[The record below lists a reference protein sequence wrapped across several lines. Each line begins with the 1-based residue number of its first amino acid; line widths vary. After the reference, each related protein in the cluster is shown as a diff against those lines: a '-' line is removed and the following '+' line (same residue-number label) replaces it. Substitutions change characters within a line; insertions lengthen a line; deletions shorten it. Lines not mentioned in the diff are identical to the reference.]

1 MYLLKIAI
9 RNLFR
14 RKKRTFVAA
23 GVLAFA
29 VFVFLAIDS
38 FMLGMMEISFGNL
51 IDFETAHV
59 QLARGEFFA
68 EEEEIPLD
76 EIFNFD
82 SGLRNDIEEF
92 DDVSSLTPILDFRA
106 NLIAGREEFPVLGRA
121 IEVETFKEV
130 FRVDEHVVE
139 GEFLAPGEEGV
150 VIGSGLADML
160 DLEVGDFYTLH
171 FQDATGAYN
180 TIQGE
185 VRGIVSTP
193 SPQVNQYTAFV
204 SRGYAHAAV
213 GVESDSASQI
223 MIKTNSRE
231 RAEIAA
237 AELRENLDSNLSVRS
252 YRESSEMLQ
261 SLEAW
266 ITIENYVIL
275 GLILLVGAIGI
286 INVVVLS
293 ALERTEEIGL
303 MKAMG
308 LREREIIRVFSLEA
322 AGIGFLGGL
331 AGIVAGAGIV
341 SYLARVGLD
350 LTLFYGDNIDALGI
364 PMLERLYG
372 VWNFTAFLFIFIFVI
387 LLAFAAS
394 LIPSFWA
401 ARKDPIDAI
410 YNR

>member
-1 MYLLKIAI
+1 MYLFKIAI

-59 QLARGEFFA
+59 QLARGEYFA

-76 EIFNFD
+76 ETFNFD
-82 SGLRNDIEEF
+82 SGLRSEIEGV
-92 DDVSSLTPILDFRA
+92 DDVSALTPILDFRA
-106 NLIAGREEFPVLGRA
+106 NLIAGREEFPVMGRA
-121 IEVETFKEV
+121 IDVESFREV
-130 FRVDEHVVE
+130 FRVDEYIVQ

-150 VIGSGLADML
+150 VIGAQLADML
-160 DLEVGDFYTLH
+160 DLDVGDFYTLH
-171 FQDATGAYN
+171 FQDATGAFN

-213 GVESDSASQI
+213 GVELERASQI
-223 MIKTNSRE
+223 MIKTASRD
-231 RAEIAA
+231 RAETVAA
-237 AELRENLDSNLSVRS
+237 DLRENLGSGLSVRS

-308 LREREIIRVFSLEA
+308 LREREIVRVFSLEA

-331 AGIVAGAGIV
+331 AGIAAGAGIV
-341 SYLARVGLD
+341 SYLARIGLD
-350 LTLFYGDNIDALGI
+350 LELFYGENVDALGI
-364 PMLERLYG
+364 PILERLYG
-372 VWNFTAFLFIFIFVI
+372 VWNLQAFIFIFIFVI
-387 LLAFAAS
+387 LLALAAS
-394 LIPSFWA
+394 LVPSYWA

-410 YNR
+410 YHR

>member
-1 MYLLKIAI
+1 MYFFKIAI

-59 QLARGEFFA
+59 QLARGEYFA
-68 EEEEIPLD
+68 EEEDIPLD
-76 EIFNFD
+76 ETFNFD
-82 SGLRNDIEEF
+82 TGFRREIQGF
-92 DDVSSLTPILDFRA
+92 DNVTALTPVLDFRA
-106 NLIAGREEFPVLGRA
+106 NLIAGREEFPVMGRA
-121 IEVETFKEV
+121 IEVESFREV
-130 FRVDEHVVE
+130 FRIDEYIVQ

-150 VIGSGLADML
+150 VIGAQLAEML

-171 FQDATGAYN
+171 FQDATGAFN

-193 SPQVNQYTAFV
+193 SPQINQHTALV
-204 SRGYAHAAV
+204 SHEYAHGAI
-213 GVESDSASQI
+213 GVEDTKASQV
-223 MIKTNSRE
+223 MINTTGRE
-231 RAEIAA
+231 LAEPTAA
-237 AELRENLDSNLSVRS
+237 GMAERFGEEFNVRS
-252 YRESSEMLQ
+252 YRESSEMLE

-286 INVVVLS
+286 INVIVLS

-308 LREREIIRVFSLEA
+308 LREREIVKVFSLEA

-331 AGIVAGAGIV
+331 AGITVGAVIV
-341 SYLARVGLD
+341 SLLVRYGLD
-350 LTLFYGDNIDALGI
+350 LELFYGENIDALGI
-364 PMLERLYG
+364 PILERLYG
-372 VWNFTAFLFIFIFVI
+372 VWNFSAFIFIFIFVI
-387 LLAFAAS
+387 LLALAAS
-394 LIPSFWA
+394 LVPSFWA

-410 YNR
+410 YHR